1 MRLLRR
7 RPSDVKASIEGAVR
21 AREDATTRLAEARD
35 LIAVQRERA
44 RAERV
49 TIIAS
54 LKKMREANNLSG
66 LILDSVERDTGAGDD
81 AGKAGG

>member
-1 MRLLRR
+1 MRLRR
-7 RPSDVKASIEGAVR
+7 KPSDISASIEDAVR
-21 AREDATTRLAEARD
+21 AREDATTRLGEARD

-54 LKKMREANNLSG
+54 LKKMRAANNLAG
-66 LILDSVERDTGAGDD
+66 LILDDVEKNTGADGDPGAD
-81 AGKAGG
+81 RG